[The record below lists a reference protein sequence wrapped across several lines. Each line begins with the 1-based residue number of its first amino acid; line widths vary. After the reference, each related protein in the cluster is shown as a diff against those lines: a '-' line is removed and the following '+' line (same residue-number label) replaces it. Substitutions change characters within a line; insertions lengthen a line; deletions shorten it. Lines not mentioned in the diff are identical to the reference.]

1 MTKPR
6 LLLQFPGN
14 FLTRSG
20 EHVREAGEETG
31 GRVGGG
37 AENKTPDT

>member
-31 GRVGGG
+31 G
-37 AENKTPDT
+37 EKQKTKLLTLEK

>member
-31 GRVGGG
+31 GGET
-37 AENKTPDT
+37 ENETPDT